1 MEGQFENPL
10 VIGKTAVPRCFRN
23 INVKSLPVTWR
34 FNKKAWMTS
43 ALFTEWVKDLNS
55 KMKRAGR
62 NVLLLLDNAPSHPVD
77 LNLSN
82 VKLLFLPA
90 NTTAKLQPLDQ
101 GIIQDMKQF
110 YRKRL
115 LRSVLAKIDD
125 ESVVSAESV
134 SKSLNVLDA
143 VQWVNSSIKDV
154 KADTVTK
161 CFRKAGFKESLFAS
175 DSVVVDDDD
184 DDDDE
189 DDNVPI
195 QELVELMRVA
205 NKKISLGDTMTVKE
219 YLDVDSNIPNGED
232 LSENWESDLLQTH
245 KNTESE
251 PVDSDSDDECSG
263 VAPTPE
269 PICDLKTHQDALK
282 CIDQLKV
289 YCMNKDLGSVSAM
302 FSRAG
307 EELEKLS
314 VDALCS
320 TLFL

>member
-1 MEGQFENPL
+1 
-10 VIGKTAVPRCFRN
+10 
-23 INVKSLPVTWR
+23 
-34 FNKKAWMTS
+34 MTS

-55 KMKRAGR
+55 KMKRADR

-101 GIIQDMKQF
+101 GIIQNMKQF

-115 LRSVLAKIDD
+115 LRSVIAKIDN

-134 SKSLNVLDA
+134 SKSLNVMDA

-184 DDDDE
+184 DDDE

-205 NKKISLGDTMTVKE
+205 NKKISLGDTMALKE
-219 YLDVDSNIPNGED
+219 YLDVDSDIPNG
-232 LSENWESDLLQTH
+232 
-245 KNTESE
+245 
-251 PVDSDSDDECSG
+251 
-263 VAPTPE
+263 
-269 PICDLKTHQDALK
+269 
-282 CIDQLKV
+282 
-289 YCMNKDLGSVSAM
+289 
-302 FSRAG
+302 
-307 EELEKLS
+307 
-314 VDALCS
+314 
-320 TLFL
+320 